1 MIKQM
6 DMEFTFMLMEPNM
19 KVIGKKIN
27 KMVMELN
34 NGQMVVYM
42 KVFIKMEKN
51 MVQANTYGQ
60 MAPNIM
66 VSGVIMLLMVKEF
79 IVG

>member
-1 MIKQM
+1 MA
-6 DMEFTFMLMEPNM
+6 LNM
-19 KVIGKKIN
+19 KDIGKKIN

-42 KVFIKMEKN
+42 KVFIKMEKKIE
-51 MVQANTYGQ
+51 QANTYGQ
-60 MAPNIM
+60 MALNIM
-66 VSGVIMLLMVKEF
+66 VSGVIMLSMVKEY